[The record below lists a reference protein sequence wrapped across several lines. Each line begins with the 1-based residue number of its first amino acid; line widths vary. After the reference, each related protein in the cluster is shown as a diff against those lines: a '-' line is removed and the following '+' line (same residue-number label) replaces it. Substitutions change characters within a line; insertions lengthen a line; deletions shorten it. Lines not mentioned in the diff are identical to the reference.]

1 MTALAPQLTNIL
13 ENFKKNAPAPVQK
26 SIYTANTD
34 FKAAYDRSAAI
45 QDGDNL
51 PGFRLTNAVGKEVT
65 STELLA
71 QGPLL
76 ITFYR
81 GEWCPFCNLAL
92 RAMQKHL
99 DELKARNVTFVAI
112 TPELPDTTLSTTE
125 KNGLEFT
132 VLSDVGNKYARE
144 LGILFQQP
152 DTLRPIFDKFGHD
165 LKKRNGDDSFALPIP
180 ATLLVDQKGIVRN
193 TFIEPDYTKRLEPSE
208 ALRWIDAL

>member
-13 ENFKKNAPAPVQK
+13 ENFKKNAPTPVQK
-26 SIYTANTD
+26 SINTANTD
-34 FKAAYDRSAAI
+34 FKASYDRGAAI
-45 QDGDNL
+45 QAGDDL
-51 PGFRLTNAVGKEVT
+51 PGFRLTNAVGNEVT

-99 DELKARNVTFVAI
+99 DEFKARNVTFVAI

-125 KNGLEFT
+125 KNELEFT

-180 ATLLVDQKGIVRN
+180 GTLLVDQKGIVRN